1 MRKLKWMIIGMLF
14 FFGNTT
20 KAQVSV
26 NISVGSPPPW
36 GPMGY
41 TEIRYYYLP
50 DIEAYYDIESAVFIY
65 YTGGIWVRRAYLPS
79 RYSNYDLY
87 GGYKVVI
94 SDYRGNTPYVHFKH
108 HKVKYAKGY
117 KGPSQ
122 KTIGQK
128 PGNVKPNKGADQN
141 SKKSQ
146 GHGNEKGNSH
156 KSEKNSKSDHGHG
169 GGKGKKK

>member
-1 MRKLKWMIIGMLF
+1 MRLLKLLSIGMF
-14 FFGNTT
+14 FFFVNTT

-26 NISVGSPPPW
+26 NINIGSPPAW
-36 GPMGY
+36 GPAGY
-41 TEIRYYYLP
+41 TEVRYYYLP
-50 DIEAYYDIESAVFIY
+50 DLEVYYDIESTVFIY
-65 YTGGIWVRRAYLPS
+65 YSDGVWIRRAYLPS
-79 RYSNYDLY
+79 RYNNYDLY

-128 PGNVKPNKGADQN
+128 PSKSADEN

-146 GHGNEKGNSH
+146 GHNNVKGNSRQ
-156 KSEKNSKSDHGHG
+156 SEKSSKGDHGHG